1 MKHLL
6 HPPAASR
13 SSLASTDP
21 ASAPQPL
28 LVKSE
33 DCVVATTTAAAAADS
48 TLAIALGAGLGVGIP
63 VIAIAAYFLFFR
75 KSGST
80 APSNAVP

>member
-1 MKHLL
+1 VKHVL

-13 SSLASTDP
+13 SSLASTEP
-21 ASAPQPL
+21 AGAPQPL
-28 LVKSE
+28 LVKSA
-33 DCVVATTTAAAAADS
+33 DCVVTTTPAADS

-75 KSGST
+75 KGGTTS
-80 APSNAVP
+80 PSNAVP

>member
-1 MKHLL
+1 MKHVL

-13 SSLASTDP
+13 SSLASTEP
-21 ASAPQPL
+21 AGAPQPL
-28 LVKSE
+28 LVKSA
-33 DCVVATTTAAAAADS
+33 DCVVTTDS

-75 KSGST
+75 KSGTTS
-80 APSNAVP
+80 PSNAVP